1 MSSFY
6 KTVRS
11 IFKPIVRVIFRL
23 KCVGAEN
30 VPQEGPILLCSNHT
44 SLFDIPILIALCP
57 RQIFFM
63 AKKEIFKVPV
73 LSSVF
78 KAMGAFP
85 VDRGARDISAIRSAV
100 SVVKNGNVLGV
111 FPEGT
116 RYREC
121 GPMREV
127 KTGSAFIAVKTGVDM
142 VPVSIYKEGTAHPFR
157 RVTVRFG
164 KPVSAKTL
172 CDGKPSKENLAAASK
187 VISDSINEMWELKF

>member
-6 KTVRS
+6 KKVRAVL
-11 IFKPIVRVIFRL
+11 KPIIKVLFRV

-30 VPQEGPILLCSNHT
+30 VPSEGAVLLCSNHT
-44 SLFDIPILIALCP
+44 SLFDIPLLIALCP

-63 AKKEIFKVPV
+63 AKKEIFKVPI
-73 LSSVF
+73 LGSVV

-85 VDRGARDISAIRSAV
+85 VDRGARDISAIRNAL
-100 SVVKNGNVLGV
+100 SVVKENKVLGI

-116 RYREC
+116 RYRKC

-127 KTGSAFIAVKTGVDM
+127 KTGSAFVIAKTGVDM
-142 VPVSIYKEGTAHPFR
+142 VPVSIYKEGVAHPFR

-164 KPVSAKTL
+164 EPVPAKAL
-172 CDGKPSKENLAAASK
+172 CDGKPTKENLNEASR
-187 VISDSINEMWELKF
+187 VINDSINKMWELKF